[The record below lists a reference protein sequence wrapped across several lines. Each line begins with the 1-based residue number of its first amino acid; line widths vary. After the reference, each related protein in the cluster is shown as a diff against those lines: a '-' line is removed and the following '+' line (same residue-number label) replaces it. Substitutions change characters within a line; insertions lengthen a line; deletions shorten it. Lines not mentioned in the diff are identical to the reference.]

1 MKPHENINLVLYT
14 ASIDVRIVIGYLS
27 LLESL
32 AFQNIHRFL
41 VNRSFVKQSSH
52 DWSSTVMQAP
62 RATSA
67 ANRWSLL

>member
-1 MKPHENINLVLYT
+1 MKPHENITLVLYT
-14 ASIDVRIVIGYLS
+14 ASIDVSIAIGYLS

-32 AFQNIHRFL
+32 AFQNIHRLL
-41 VNRSFVKQSSH
+41 VNRFLVKLSSH

-67 ANRWSLL
+67 ASPWSLL